1 MENHNKSSKNIAQL
15 AKYLL
20 AVLAALVVPMLIINF
35 SMDFGWFKSEGHGSD
50 DGWLG
55 FWGGYLGAVVS
66 IGGLYWQT
74 NKQIKNENDKVKE
87 QIKRQNNQIKLQE
100 QHRKEDIDRQRERYY
115 MESRP
120 FFSVEI
126 GKISAPYK
134 SPTYVTNQLE
144 KKRPLIKQAPKF
156 STFGI
161 IINNFSEKPMLAV
174 EVTIVSVYPRM
185 HEEVVRINRI
195 DKNSSAQIITS
206 SLNSLYDLL
215 PGLAYT
221 KIDDLNEYLPGMLNI
236 NLCTEKR
243 EKMNIQYK
251 INPYYD
257 IEDPDAKVKIDSK
270 FQISY
275 IKKENVVTENQY
287 PKAFTEG
294 IESVYSLD
302 RFIESSKCIFHS

>member
-1 MENHNKSSKNIAQL
+1 MKSNKIKWLI
-15 AKYLL
+15 Y
-20 AVLAALVVPMLIINF
+20 VVVVGVAIFGPMLVINF
-35 SMDFGWFKSEGHGSD
+35 LMDFGWFKSVGHGSD

-55 FWGGYLGAVVS
+55 FWGGYLGAIVS

-74 NKQIKNENDKVKE
+74 TLQIKNENNKVREQLKQQND
-87 QIKRQNNQIKLQE
+87 QIKHQE
-100 QHRKEDIDRQRERYY
+100 QHRKEDIDRQKERYY

-126 GKISAPYK
+126 RKISTPYEA
-134 SPTYVTNQLE
+134 PTYVTNQLE
-144 KKRPLIKQAPKF
+144 KENPLIKQTPKL

-174 EVTIVSVYPRM
+174 ETTIVSMYPKL
-185 HEEVVRINRI
+185 HEESARIKRI

-236 NLCTEKR
+236 NLCTEK
-243 EKMNIQYK
+243 I
-251 INPYYD
+251 
-257 IEDPDAKVKIDSK
+257 
-270 FQISY
+270 
-275 IKKENVVTENQY
+275 
-287 PKAFTEG
+287 
-294 IESVYSLD
+294 
-302 RFIESSKCIFHS
+302 